1 MIEDMHNPGDADN
14 GGGNVARDPDA
25 IQREIEQTR
34 AELAQTI
41 DEIADRISPRRAA
54 ARGADKVRSV
64 FSREEEAGG
73 LVGGAGWNG
82 HGAAAPGPAAGAVA
96 AHGGAAYTGTT
107 TFTTQR
113 VLRKE
118 RVLLAF
124 GVVAATAAVVV
135 LVRSRHRD

>member
-1 MIEDMHNPGDADN
+1 MTEHMDNAVYTDNAGGD
-14 GGGNVARDPDA
+14 VARDPDA

-54 ARGADKVRSV
+54 ARGADKVTAV
-64 FSREEEAGG
+64 FSREETAGA
-73 LVGGAGWNG
+73 LVAGPGGNGQSPATAGTLGEIVTHGGAG
-82 HGAAAPGPAAGAVA
+82 
-96 AHGGAAYTGTT
+96 YSGTT

-118 RVLLAF
+118 RVLIAV
-124 GVVAATAAVVV
+124 GGVAAVTALVVF
-135 LVRSRHRD
+135 LRTRHRS